1 MEDVDSEEGSDES
14 DGNGMVEFARI
25 DSDCSELLNVTP
37 SAISNSIGI
46 HVDENLSGL
55 LEDDQSGNQACLSPL
70 FQSKY
75 QEFGSFLGTSIKGLE
90 ELASNFILLVEEK
103 SRQRATKGVWWAL
116 SITNKILIL
125 EINIFLNK

>member
-1 MEDVDSEEGSDES
+1 MENLSEWDRVVVEDVDSEEGSDER

-37 SAISNSIGI
+37 LAISNSIGI

-55 LEDDQSGNQACLSPL
+55 LEDDQSGNQARLSPW

-75 QEFGSFLGTSIKGLE
+75 QELGSFLGTSIEGLE
-90 ELASNFILLVEEK
+90 DLASNFLWAVEEK
-103 SRQRATKGVWWAL
+103 SRQRAA
-116 SITNKILIL
+116 
-125 EINIFLNK
+125 